1 MGHIKE
7 GKYSELRRQYLSGE
21 ITKEDFLR
29 EYRESKNY
37 RVEDPLRNRSHT
49 DE

>member
-1 MGHIKE
+1 MGHE
-7 GKYSELRRQYLSGE
+7 PDAKYSDLRERYLSGE
-21 ITKEDFLR
+21 ITKEDFLS

>member
-1 MGHIKE
+1 MGHIPKA
-7 GKYSELRRQYLSGE
+7 KYSKLRERYLSGE
-21 ITKEDFLR
+21 ITKEDFLS